1 MCLIC
6 TQELIYFPIPWY
18 HNSCYYGEAWTDNR
32 QGKSFPAAT
41 GEAPSDL
48 SHWPDGFRWFV
59 TVVDQSQ
66 CRIRAWAEHYRSL
79 DRAETTQ
86 GALSLLD

>member
-6 TQELIYFPIPWY
+6 IQELIYAPIPWY
-18 HNSCYYGEAWTDNR
+18 QNSCYHGEAWTDNR

-59 TVVDQSQ
+59 TVVDQGQ

-79 DRAETTQ
+79 DQVDSTQ